1 MFQLKKF
8 ENYKTFEI
16 TTQYNFNALKLHVI
30 YWNSPRVSCS
40 FVHAKRSHGSYI
52 LKCER
57 KNQKIYIYKKNK
69 ESKQNLKKKFIRC
82 HS

>member
-30 YWNSPRVSCS
+30 Y
-40 FVHAKRSHGSYI
+40 
-52 LKCER
+52 
-57 KNQKIYIYKKNK
+57 
-69 ESKQNLKKKFIRC
+69 
-82 HS
+82 